1 MSKAP
6 RPGKVKTRL
15 SPPLTPEQASALNIC
30 FIRDTAENIQQVTET
45 SNSAGLVVYTPV
57 GDEEAFDGLLPD
69 SFMLL
74 GQRGD
79 GFGERLLAAAEDL
92 FASGFGAVCLIDSDS
107 PTMPQSALLDAVT
120 RLSRPGDRV
129 VLGGSDDGGYYLIGI
144 KSLHPRLFER
154 IDWSTERVL
163 QQTIAGAQEIG
174 LETDLLPTWYDVDD
188 AATLE
193 RLREEL
199 LASPLVSPLVSP
211 SDAAGYDARHSR
223 FYLESLRAAQGAT
236 AGVACSASSAC

>member
-1 MSKAP
+1 
-6 RPGKVKTRL
+6 
-15 SPPLTPEQASALNIC
+15 
-30 FIRDTAENIQQVTET
+30 
-45 SNSAGLVVYTPV
+45 
-57 GDEEAFDGLLPD
+57 
-69 SFMLL
+69 
-74 GQRGD
+74 
-79 GFGERLLAAAEDL
+79 
-92 FASGFGAVCLIDSDS
+92 
-107 PTMPQSALLDAVT
+107 
-120 RLSRPGDRV
+120 
-129 VLGGSDDGGYYLIGI
+129 LIGI